1 MNNEQGNPRMKNWFW
16 RFCAP
21 AAIVVFF
28 CLAASPARAAN
39 PAAADVSD
47 SERLRILEENT
58 RRQMEETQKTLDE
71 FKKTQELRKKTQ
83 SWVDQIFA
91 LMKKQKYA
99 EARSIVDQWAK
110 EDPSDSQPP
119 LLRKTLMRLESE
131 PDEQKRQQ
139 ILMDY
144 INDTLSGM
152 NDSMDK
158 INSDLD
164 KINGKTADFQAKN
177 ANEELG
183 LAVAAGDKP
192 LVRKLLAQGAD
203 PNAKDRWGMIP
214 IETAARNGDA
224 EVLQWF
230 IDKKAD
236 VNAKGMMGITPLI
249 SAVSSGSEEKVRIL
263 LKAGAD
269 PNAKADTGMTALKR
283 ARASGQESIASLLQN
298 AGALE

>member
-1 MNNEQGNPRMKNWFW
+1 MKNRFW
-16 RFCAP
+16 RFSAV
-21 AAIVVFF
+21 AIVGFL
-28 CLAASPARAAN
+28 CLSAVPARAVN
-39 PAAADVSD
+39 PGAADASD

-58 RRQMEETQKTLDE
+58 RRHMEETQKTLDE
-71 FKKTQELRKKTQ
+71 FKKSQELHRKTQ

-91 LMKKQKYA
+91 LIKEKKYA
-99 EARSIVDQWAK
+99 EARRIVDQWAK
-110 EDPSDSQPP
+110 EDPSDTQPS
-119 LLRKTLMRLESE
+119 LLRKTLMRLDSE

-152 NDSMDK
+152 NDSVEK
-158 INSDLD
+158 INSNLD
-164 KINGKTADFQAKN
+164 KINEKTADFQPKN

-183 LAVAAGDKP
+183 LAVASGDKP

-224 EVLQWF
+224 EVLRWF
-230 IDKKAD
+230 IERKAD
-236 VNAKGMMGITPLI
+236 VNAKGMMGLTPLI

-269 PNAKADTGMTALKR
+269 PNAKTETGVTALKR
-283 ARASGQESIASLLQN
+283 AQTLGQNAIVELLRN
-298 AGALE
+298 AGATE